1 MSRFGKRLRALW
13 RRGQLDRDLEDEM
26 AFHLA
31 MNQKQSGDSTAAQRR
46 LGNTTALKESCRDLW
61 AFTRLETW
69 WQDFRYALR
78 TLRNSPL
85 VTATALVAL
94 ALGIGANTTVFTIVS
109 SALRFDMG
117 VDHVERLVALHPG
130 EGLENVDPRSQPSM
144 DFANLRSQVKTV
156 ENLAAYRFSAVNVSD
171 SRVLPE
177 RYWRVQ
183 MTASGWALVRPKPI
197 VGRGFGPYD
206 ERADATPAVLLSHRA
221 WERRYGGDPSVV
233 GKVMRIDDVDHVV
246 VGVMPAG
253 EQFPEDADL
262 WTPMTVKD
270 LMNPEFRRSLLVF
283 GRLADGV
290 TLAAAQSE
298 VDGIARRAIAGKVTG
313 PVVSVRPLLEMI
325 GVYEARAML
334 YAMMFA
340 VAFVL
345 LIVCGDVAN
354 LLLGRAAARARE
366 ISIRIAI
373 GAGRVRII
381 RQLLVESV
389 MLSTAGGVAGW
400 LVAVGGLRWFD
411 NMTAQGR
418 RPSWIQFTMDAR
430 GFAYLAAIS
439 IGAGIL
445 FGLAPALQLAR
456 VDVNSAV
463 KDGGRGAEGP
473 RSRRLAGL
481 LVGFQM
487 ALCVVLLAASGLMIH
502 STVKL
507 YNAPLAIDPANV
519 LTMRV
524 DLPETKY
531 ATPDRVSEF
540 YRGLETTLGS
550 LPGVTHVSL
559 TSHLPL
565 SGWGDFR
572 GQLENAAGKPVN
584 VGELSGLVV
593 DANYFA
599 TLGVRLRH
607 GQAFRKAEGVVVN
620 ESFAAKFW
628 PGQDPLGKR
637 LRAAGERDEQPWMTV
652 IGVAAD
658 VQQNRLSPL
667 ERTPLFYL
675 PYDTEP
681 QRTVYVLART
691 AVPPGNLAEAF
702 RRAVQNLDQNLPAQD
717 VMSLENHIAQQR
729 LDSAVFGK
737 LFAFFA
743 AIALLLAW
751 VGLYAVV
758 AHGVSQRTQE
768 IGIRMALGGTR
779 RDIFTLVVKQ
789 GMRQVLGGF
798 VVGLP
803 LALLVTRGL
812 SRGLVGVSPSDPA
825 TYASVAVVLGFAG
838 LLGCAIPARRA
849 IRIDPLAALRHE

>member
-1 MSRFGKRLRALW
+1 MNKFVKRLRTLW
-13 RRGQLDRDLEDEM
+13 RRRQLDRDLQDEM

-31 MNQKQSGDSTAAQRR
+31 MNEEQSGDSTAARRR
-46 LGNTTALKESCRDLW
+46 LGNATALQESCRDLW

-69 WQDFRYALR
+69 WQDLRYAWR
-78 TLRNSPL
+78 TLWKNPL
-85 VTATALVAL
+85 VTATALVTL
-94 ALGIGANTTVFTIVS
+94 ALGIGANTTVFTVVS

-117 VDHVERLVALHPG
+117 VDHVERLVVLHPG
-130 EGLENVDPRSQPSM
+130 EGFANVNPASQPSM
-144 DFANLRSQVKTV
+144 DFANLRSQLKTV
-156 ENLAAYRFSAVNVSD
+156 ANLAAYRFSAVNVGD
-171 SRVLPE
+171 SRALPE
-177 RYWRVQ
+177 RCWRVQ
-183 MTASGWALVRPKPI
+183 MTASGWTLVRPQPV
-197 VGRGFGPYD
+197 VGRRFGPDD
-206 ERADATPAVLLSHRA
+206 ERPDATPAVLLSHRV
-221 WERRYGGDPSVV
+221 WERRYGNDPSVV
-233 GKVMRIDDVDHVV
+233 GKVIRIDDVDHVV

-253 EQFPEDADL
+253 AQFPEDADL
-262 WTPMTVKD
+262 WTPLTVKD
-270 LMNPEFRRSLLVF
+270 LVNPEFRGSLLVF
-283 GRLADGV
+283 GRLADGA

-298 VDGIARRAIAGKVTG
+298 VDGVARRAIVGKVNG
-313 PVVSVRPLLEMI
+313 AVVTVRPFLEMI

-334 YAMMFA
+334 YAMTFA
-340 VAFVL
+340 VGFVL
-345 LIVCGDVAN
+345 LIVCANVAN

-366 ISIRIAI
+366 ISVRIAI
-373 GAGRVRII
+373 GAGRSRIV

-389 MLSTAGGVAGW
+389 LLSAAGGVAGW
-400 LVAVGGLRWFD
+400 LVAVGGLRWFAD
-411 NMTAQGR
+411 MTAQGR
-418 RPSWIQFTMDAR
+418 RPSWIQFSMDAR

-456 VDVNSAV
+456 VDVNSSI

-531 ATPDRVSEF
+531 ATSDRVSGF
-540 YRGLETTLGS
+540 YRSLEAALAG

-565 SGWGDFR
+565 SGWQDFR
-572 GQLENAAGKPVN
+572 GQVENAAGKPGN
-584 VGELSGLVV
+584 LGELSGLVV
-593 DANYFA
+593 DGNYFG
-599 TLGVRLRH
+599 TLGVRLQR

-637 LRAAGERDEQPWMTV
+637 LRAAGGRDRQPWITV
-652 IGVAAD
+652 VGVAVD
-658 VQQNRLSPL
+658 VQQNRFSPL
-667 ERTPLFYL
+667 ERTPLFYW
-675 PYDTEP
+675 PYEAEP
-681 QRTVYVLART
+681 QRSVYVLART
-691 AVPPGNLAEAF
+691 AIPPGNLVEAF
-702 RRAVQNLDQNLPAQD
+702 RRAVQSLDRNLPAQD
-717 VMSLENHIAQQR
+717 VMSLEDHIAQQR
-729 LDSAVFGK
+729 LSTAVFGK

-758 AHGVSQRTQE
+758 AHAVSQRTQE
-768 IGIRMALGGTR
+768 IGIRMAMGGTR
-779 RDIFTLVVKQ
+779 RDIFSLIVKQ

-798 VVGLP
+798 AVGLP
-803 LALLVTRGL
+803 LALVVTRGL
-812 SRGLVGVSPSDPA
+812 SHELVGVSPSDPV

-849 IRIDPLAALRHE
+849 IRVDPLAALRHE

>member
-456 VDVNSAV
+456 VDVNSA
-463 KDGGRGAEGP
+463 
-473 RSRRLAGL
+473 
-481 LVGFQM
+481 
-487 ALCVVLLAASGLMIH
+487 
-502 STVKL
+502 
-507 YNAPLAIDPANV
+507 
-519 LTMRV
+519 
-524 DLPETKY
+524 
-531 ATPDRVSEF
+531 
-540 YRGLETTLGS
+540 
-550 LPGVTHVSL
+550 
-559 TSHLPL
+559 
-565 SGWGDFR
+565 
-572 GQLENAAGKPVN
+572 
-584 VGELSGLVV
+584 
-593 DANYFA
+593 
-599 TLGVRLRH
+599 
-607 GQAFRKAEGVVVN
+607 
-620 ESFAAKFW
+620 
-628 PGQDPLGKR
+628 
-637 LRAAGERDEQPWMTV
+637 
-652 IGVAAD
+652 
-658 VQQNRLSPL
+658 
-667 ERTPLFYL
+667 
-675 PYDTEP
+675 
-681 QRTVYVLART
+681 
-691 AVPPGNLAEAF
+691 
-702 RRAVQNLDQNLPAQD
+702 
-717 VMSLENHIAQQR
+717 
-729 LDSAVFGK
+729 
-737 LFAFFA
+737 
-743 AIALLLAW
+743 
-751 VGLYAVV
+751 
-758 AHGVSQRTQE
+758 
-768 IGIRMALGGTR
+768 
-779 RDIFTLVVKQ
+779 
-789 GMRQVLGGF
+789 
-798 VVGLP
+798 
-803 LALLVTRGL
+803 
-812 SRGLVGVSPSDPA
+812 
-825 TYASVAVVLGFAG
+825 
-838 LLGCAIPARRA
+838 
-849 IRIDPLAALRHE
+849 

>member
-31 MNQKQSGDSTAAQRR
+31 MNEKQSGDFAAAQRR
-46 LGNTTALKESCRDLW
+46 LGNTTAFKESCRDLW
-61 AFTRLETW
+61 AFTRLEAW

-94 ALGIGANTTVFTIVS
+94 ALGIGANATVFTIVS

-171 SRVLPE
+171 ARALPE

-197 VGRGFGPYD
+197 VGRGFGPDD
-206 ERADATPAVLLSHRA
+206 ERADATPAVLLSHRM
-221 WERRYGGDPSVV
+221 WERRYGGDPSVL

-253 EQFPEDADL
+253 AQFPEDADL

-298 VDGIARRAIAGKVTG
+298 VDGVARRAIAGKVTG

-389 MLSTAGGVAGW
+389 MLSAAGGVAGW
-400 LVAVGGLRWFD
+400 LVAVGGLRWFE
-411 NMTAQGR
+411 NMTAQER
-418 RPSWIQFTMDAR
+418 RPSWIHFTMDAR

-540 YRGLETTLGS
+540 YRGLEATLGS

-565 SGWGDFR
+565 SGWSDFR
-572 GQLENAAGKPVN
+572 GQVENAAGKPVN

-593 DANYFA
+593 DANYFG
-599 TLGVRLRH
+599 TLGIRLQR

-637 LRAAGERDEQPWMTV
+637 LRAAGGRDGQPWMTV
-652 IGVAAD
+652 IGIVAD

-675 PYDTEP
+675 PYDAEP

-691 AVPPGNLAEAF
+691 AVPPGNLVEAF

-729 LDSAVFGK
+729 LNTAVFGK

-743 AIALLLAW
+743 AIALVLAW

-758 AHGVSQRTQE
+758 AHAVSQRTQE
-768 IGIRMALGGTR
+768 IGIRIAVGGTR
-779 RDIFTLVVKQ
+779 RDIFSLIVKQ

-798 VVGLP
+798 AAGLP

-812 SRGLVGVSPSDPA
+812 SHGLVGVSPSDPA
-825 TYASVAVVLGFAG
+825 TYAGVAVILGFAG

-849 IRIDPLAALRHE
+849 IRVDPLAALRHE

>member
-1 MSRFGKRLRALW
+1 MSKFLKRLRALW
-13 RRGQLDRDLEDEM
+13 RRRQLDRDLKDEM
-26 AFHLA
+26 SFHFA
-31 MNQKQSGDSTAAQRR
+31 MSERQSGDPAASRRHIGNITAF
-46 LGNTTALKESCRDLW
+46 KESCRDLW
-61 AFTRLETW
+61 TFTSLEAW
-69 WQDFRYALR
+69 WQDFRYAWR
-78 TLRNSPL
+78 TLRNNPL
-85 VTATALVAL
+85 VTATAVVAL

-109 SALRFDMG
+109 SALRFDMA

-130 EGLENVDPRSQPSM
+130 EGLANADPSPQPSM

-171 SRVLPE
+171 SRALPE
-177 RYWRVQ
+177 RCWRVQ
-183 MTASGWALVRPKPI
+183 MTASGWTMVRPKPV
-197 VGRGFGPYD
+197 VGRGFEADD
-206 ERADATPAVLLSHRA
+206 ERADAIPAALLSHRV
-221 WERRYGGDPSVV
+221 WERRYGNDPSVV
-233 GKVMRIDDVDHVV
+233 GKVIRIDDVDHVV
-246 VGVMPAG
+246 IGVMQAG
-253 EQFPEDADL
+253 AQFPEDTDL
-262 WTPMTVKD
+262 WTPITVKD
-270 LMNPEFRRSLLVF
+270 MMNPEFRRSLLVF
-283 GRLADGV
+283 GRLVEGV

-298 VDGIARRAIAGKVTG
+298 VDGVARRAIAGKVNG
-313 PVVSVRPLLEMI
+313 PVVRVRPFLEMI
-325 GVYEARAML
+325 GVYDARAML

-340 VAFVL
+340 VGFVL

-400 LVAVGGLRWFD
+400 LVALGGLRWFE

-418 RPSWIQFTMDAR
+418 RPSWIQFTMDGR

-456 VDVNSAV
+456 VDVNSSI

-473 RSRRLAGL
+473 RSSRLAGL

-524 DLPETKY
+524 DLPEKKY
-531 ATPDRVSEF
+531 ATLGQVSEF
-540 YRGLETTLGS
+540 YRGLATALGS

-565 SGWGDFR
+565 SGWRDFH
-572 GQLENAAGKPVN
+572 GQVEDAAGKPGN
-584 VGELSGLVV
+584 MGALSGLVV
-593 DANYFA
+593 DANYFG
-599 TLGVRLRH
+599 TLGVRLQH
-607 GQAFRKAEGVVVN
+607 GQAFQKAEGLVVN

-637 LRAAGERDEQPWMTV
+637 LRAVGGHDGRPWMTV
-652 IGVAAD
+652 IGVVAD
-658 VQQNRLSPL
+658 VQQNRMSPL
-667 ERTPLFYL
+667 GRTPLFYL
-675 PYDTEP
+675 PYDEEP
-681 QRTVYVLART
+681 QRSVYVLART
-691 AVPPGNLAEAF
+691 AIPPGNLVEAF
-702 RRAVQNLDQNLPAQD
+702 RRTVQSLDQNLPAQD
-717 VMSLENHIAQQR
+717 VMSLENYIAQQR
-729 LDSAVFGK
+729 LSTAVFGK

-743 AIALLLAW
+743 AIALALAW

-758 AHGVSQRTQE
+758 AHAVARRTQE
-768 IGIRMALGGTR
+768 IGIRVAMGGTR
-779 RDIFTLVVKQ
+779 RHIFSLIVKQ

-798 VVGLP
+798 AVGLP

-812 SRGLVGVSPSDPA
+812 SHGLVGVSPFDPA

-849 IRIDPLAALRHE
+849 IRVDPLAALRHE